1 MIPMRLSF
9 TGLITGLVLALALP
23 ALSGCATNP
32 ATGDQML
39 SFMSPKEEARLG
51 ATEHPKLVSAFGGE
65 VLDPA
70 LVKYVDD
77 IGQKLARKSELP
89 DLKFTFTIID
99 SDIVNAFALPGGFIH
114 VSRGLLALANSEA
127 ELAGVLAHEIGHV
140 TARHAAQRHSQSVL
154 AGLGINV
161 IGVLTGI
168 REAANLAG
176 SVAELYL
183 KSYSREHEFEA
194 DTLGVRY
201 LRRAGYDSRAVAN
214 FLASLRAHSQ
224 LEAKLQGLPEGT
236 VDQRNWMATHPRT
249 VDRVERAA
257 QAAGGTNSSA
267 PITGHQVYLKK
278 IDGLIYGNSP
288 RHGFVR
294 GRDFLHPD
302 LRFRFRVPDGF
313 ELTNTPERVMA
324 KGPRNAIIIFD
335 GASAAPSRNMLEY
348 LINTWGRGIRLTN
361 REELTI
367 NGKPAAMGLARV
379 HTRAGQ
385 RDYRLV
391 AIRGDGEQ
399 IWRFLFVTPP
409 SETAAYS
416 RQFSDTR
423 QSFRTVS
430 NREAAAWPAQRIRL
444 HQVRAG
450 DTVESLAAREPF
462 EKLKVEHFR
471 VLNGLSP
478 GEPLKL
484 GDTVKLVLEGP

>member
-1 MIPMRLSF
+1 MKPKHFS
-9 TGLITGLVLALALP
+9 ITGLVAALALMAALP
-23 ALSGCATNP
+23 ALSGCTTNP
-32 ATGDQML
+32 ATGGQML
-39 SFMSPKEEARLG
+39 SFMSPEEEARLG
-51 ATEHPKLVSAFGGE
+51 AAEHPKLVAAFGGE

-77 IGQKLARKSELP
+77 VGQKLARYSEIP
-89 DLKFTFTIID
+89 NLKYTFTIID
-99 SDIVNAFALPGGFIH
+99 SEIVNAFALPGGFIH

-127 ELAGVLAHEIGHV
+127 ELASVLAHEIGHV

-154 AGLGINV
+154 AGLGVNV
-161 IGVLTGI
+161 IGVLTGV

-201 LRRAGYDSRAVAN
+201 IRRAGYDSRAAAN

-224 LEAKLQGLPEGT
+224 LEARLQGLPEGT

-257 QAAGGTNSSA
+257 QAAGNGDVAN
-267 PITGHQVYLKK
+267 PVIGHDVYLQK

-302 LRFRFRVPDGF
+302 LRFRFRVPQGF
-313 ELTNTPERVMA
+313 ELTNTPERVLA
-324 KGPRNAIIIFD
+324 KGPRGAVIVFD

-348 LINTWGRGIRLTN
+348 MVNTWGRGIRIGS

-367 NGKPAAMGLARV
+367 NGKPAATGVARV
-379 HTRAGQ
+379 RTRAGV

-391 AIRGDGEQ
+391 AIRGEDKQ
-399 IWRFLFVTPP
+399 VWRFLFVTPP
-409 SETAAYS
+409 DVTAS
-416 RQFSDTR
+416 FSGEFRATR

-430 NREAAAWPAQRIRL
+430 EREAATWPAQRIRL
-444 HQVRAG
+444 HRVRAG
-450 DTVESLAAREPF
+450 DTVESLAARGPF
-462 EKLKVEHFR
+462 EKLKVDRFR

-484 GDTVKLVLEGP
+484 GSTVKLVLEGR